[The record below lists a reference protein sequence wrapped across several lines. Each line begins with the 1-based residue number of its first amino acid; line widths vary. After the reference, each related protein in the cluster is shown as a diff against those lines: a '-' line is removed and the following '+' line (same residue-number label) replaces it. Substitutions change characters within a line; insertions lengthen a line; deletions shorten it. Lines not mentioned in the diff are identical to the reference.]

1 MRLLVCSKSDLV
13 ANLILNRLLP
23 RLRDHEIT
31 LLLAN
36 RHRPEVGDVAELE
49 LLRDLEEQLANRL
62 LFPLLD
68 AQAPSPPEAP
78 SSTADSPEADT
89 EAGDDE
95 RLFGFAELAQR
106 TGTRLISAQG
116 ASSADRSALYRDA
129 RPEAIVAVKYGY
141 LFSADDLRLPR
152 LGALNLHSGLLPAR
166 PGLHATL
173 WAMLEGDREGGCC
186 LHWMDAQ
193 IDSGPLVA
201 QRAVPLN
208 YNRSFFANMLAVYL
222 AGAEL
227 IAEAL
232 ETLAAGRALPTT
244 PQTGP
249 RGICRS
255 LPGPGDM
262 ARLKERGPRMI
273 DAEDIIEL
281 LMRYRMPRPAD
292 IPRRHR

>member
-23 RLRDHEIT
+23 QLRDHEIT

-36 RHRPEVGDVAELE
+36 RHRPEVGDVAELK
-49 LLRDLEEQLANRL
+49 LLRALEEQLANRL

-68 AQAPSPPEAP
+68 AQAPSPPETPLSTTAP
-78 SSTADSPEADT
+78 PEADT
-89 EAGDDE
+89 ETGDQE

-106 TGTRLISAQG
+106 TGSRLISAQG
-116 ASSADRSALYRDA
+116 TTSAERSALYRDA
-129 RPEAIVAVKYGY
+129 QPEAIVAVKYGY
-141 LFSADDLRLPR
+141 LFSDEDLRLPR
-152 LGALNLHSGLLPAR
+152 LGGLNLHSGLLPAR

-208 YNRSFFANMLAVYL
+208 YDRSFFANMLAVYL

-232 ETLAAGRALPTT
+232 KTLAAGGTLPAT
-244 PQTGP
+244 PQTAP
-249 RGICRS
+249 RGTYRS
-255 LPGPGDM
+255 LPGPDEM
-262 ARLKERGPRMI
+262 ARLKERGLRMI
-273 DAEDIIEL
+273 DAADVIEL
-281 LMRYRMPRPAD
+281 LMRYRIPRPGD
-292 IPRRHR
+292 IPRQHR

>member
-13 ANLILNRLLP
+13 ANLILNKLLP

-36 RHRPEVGDVAELE
+36 RQRPGVGDVAELE
-49 LLRDLEEQLANRL
+49 LLRALEERLANQL

-68 AQAPSPPEAP
+68 AQAPSPPETP
-78 SSTADSPEADT
+78 LSTAGRPAPDRGAS
-89 EAGDDE
+89 DDG

-106 TGTRLISAQG
+106 TGTRLVSAQSMTSAG
-116 ASSADRSALYRDA
+116 RSSLYRDA
-129 RPEAIVAVKYGY
+129 QPEAIVAIKYGY

-193 IDSGPLVA
+193 IDNGPLVA
-201 QRAVPLN
+201 QRTVPLD
-208 YNRSFFANMLAVYL
+208 YDRSFFANMLAVYL

-232 ETLAAGRALPTT
+232 ETLATGRSLPAT

-249 RGICRS
+249 RGTYRS
-255 LPGPGDM
+255 LPGPDDM
-262 ARLKERGPRMI
+262 ARLKERGLRMI
-273 DAEDIIEL
+273 DAADVIEL
-281 LMRYRMPRPAD
+281 LMRYRVSLPAD
-292 IPRRHR
+292 TPEPHR